1 MKIKIGALVF
11 KPMLGLTI
19 VTLIS
24 FAILF
29 SLGTWQYKRLA
40 WKTNLLVDVEQAANA
55 EPLTSLAQV
64 NEILKSGKP
73 LDFRRIELDGTFI
86 VPTIN
91 DGKAFHLM
99 RSDGK
104 RYYWRLYQPYRD
116 GNTLSYVATRE
127 FADKMK
133 ATPPAEITGQK
144 KVIGYVRMVQSA
156 NRFTPKSTPAQN
168 RWFAFN
174 GAPDAVNWGDA
185 VAGESIQTLY
195 FIDQSLGQLG
205 GMDSAKNLPVKMPDI
220 VNNHLDYMLT
230 WYSFILIL
238 LVIYLL
244 FHKRAGRL
252 YKERDSG

>member
-1 MKIKIGALVF
+1 MKIKIGSVVF
-11 KPMLGLTI
+11 KPLLGLSI

-40 WKTNLLVDVEQAANA
+40 WKTNLLVEVEEAANA
-55 EPLTSLAQV
+55 APLTSLAQV
-64 NEILKSGKP
+64 NQILTSGKP
-73 LDFRRIELDGTFI
+73 LDFRRVELDGTF
-86 VPTIN
+86 VAPTLN

-104 RYYWRLYQPYRD
+104 RYYWRLYQPYKD
-116 GNTLSYVATRE
+116 GNTLSYVATRD
-127 FADKMK
+127 FADNMK
-133 ATPPAEITGQK
+133 AAAPAEITGQK
-144 KVIGYVRMVQSA
+144 KVIGYVRMVQPA
-156 NRFTPKSTPAQN
+156 NMFTPQSTPAKN

-174 GAPDAVNWGDA
+174 GAPDVMDWGNA
-185 VAGESIQTLY
+185 VAGANIQTVY
-195 FIDQSLGQLG
+195 FIDQAL
-205 GMDSAKNLPVKMPDI
+205 GMDSAQNLPVKMPEI

-230 WYSFILIL
+230 WYSFIIIL

-252 YKERDSG
+252 YRERK